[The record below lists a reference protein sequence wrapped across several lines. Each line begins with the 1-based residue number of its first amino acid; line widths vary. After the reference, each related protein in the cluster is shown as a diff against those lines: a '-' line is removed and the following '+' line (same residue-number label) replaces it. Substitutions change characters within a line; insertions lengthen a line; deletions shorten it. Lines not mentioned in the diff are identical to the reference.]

1 MAAAATQIAKQTPA
15 AKQSELAQRLMAFWN
30 GRTTQQRIF
39 LGIGLAV
46 TLAAAA
52 IFTHMVTTP
61 DMKPLMSGLDPADA
75 KTITTAL
82 DAKKIPYT
90 LGPDGTSIN
99 VASEQLAEARLEIAS
114 QDKTHSGHVG
124 YELFDKTNWGETE
137 FDEKVNFQRA
147 LEGELERTISTIRNV
162 KASNV
167 HLVMA
172 TESVFMD
179 RQRSAKASV
188 TLRLKDDGINREE
201 VKAIQRLVAGAVDQL
216 KPQDVVVIDA
226 DTERTLSS
234 TGPDGLG
241 GDDELEQ
248 SLTKRLV
255 ATLTPVV
262 GAQNL
267 HASVNV
273 EYETNSSEENDDK
286 YDPQSSVALNMQKT
300 EELSTNGAGA
310 GGVPGTSSNVPSA
323 KAAQTNGS
331 TPSADPTQSS
341 KSESATY
348 GVNRVTR
355 HILAPA
361 GGIRRLTAAI
371 VVDDVVHRKQD
382 NKGKWVETR
391 VKRTPD
397 ELKLIA
403 DLAQAAIGYSQPRG
417 DVVSVQN
424 LAFDRPEIVE
434 PAPLTFVQKA
444 QKQVDG
450 NASLIRYGV
459 LFAMFGL
466 VYMLMIRPIQKR
478 ALGGV
483 VKELPS
489 PDAGALQALATTVP
503 EALPGLSSVHLAE
516 RTQVLRK
523 ELTDFLEKDPDS
535 GATAIRA
542 WLKEGTA

>member
-1 MAAAATQIAKQTPA
+1 MAAAAQIAKQTPA
-15 AKQSELAQRLMAFWN
+15 GKQPELVQRLTAFWN
-30 GRTTQQRIF
+30 GRTGQQKIF
-39 LGIGLAV
+39 LGIGVAITV
-46 TLAAAA
+46 AAAA

-90 LGPDGTSIN
+90 LGEDGTSIN
-99 VASEQLAEARLEIAS
+99 VAAEQLAEARLEVAS

-137 FDEKVNFQRA
+137 FDEKVNYQRA
-147 LEGELERTISTIRNV
+147 IEGELERTIGTIRNV
-162 KASNV
+162 KAANV

-179 RQRSAKASV
+179 RQRNAKASV
-188 TLRLKDDGINREE
+188 TLRLKDDGISREE

-216 KPQDVVVIDA
+216 KPGDVVVIDA
-226 DTERTLSS
+226 DSERTLSS
-234 TGPDGLG
+234 TGPDALG

-248 SLTKRLV
+248 GLSKRLM
-255 ATLTPVV
+255 ATLAPVV

-286 YDPQSSVALNMQKT
+286 YDPQGAVPLSMQKT
-300 EELSTNGAGA
+300 EETSTNGAGV

-323 KAAQTNGS
+323 KAPTPANGA
-331 TPSADPTQSS
+331 TPAEPSQSS
-341 KSESATY
+341 KSESASY

-382 NKGKWVETR
+382 AKGKWVETR
-391 VKRTPD
+391 TKRTPE

-403 DLAQAAIGYSQPRG
+403 ELAQASIGYSQPRG

-424 LAFDRPEIVE
+424 LSFDRPEVVE
-434 PAPLTFVQKA
+434 PAPLTLVQRT
-444 QKQVDG
+444 QKQIDG

-466 VYMLMIRPIQKR
+466 VYLLMIRPIQKR
-478 ALGGV
+478 ALGG
-483 VKELPS
+483 KSNDLGDGSLEKALPS
-489 PDAGALQALATTVP
+489 QLQD
-503 EALPGLSSVHLAE
+503 ALPQMSEATIAE
-516 RTQVLRK
+516 RTLALKK
-523 ELTDFLEKDPDS
+523 ELTDFVEKDPDS